1 MGLFINEFLEAH
13 WQRRRR
19 QHADAGGE
27 RASTAVTR
35 MLATDR
41 WQSALTVTAV
51 GLAVGLVLAM
61 LWLSDQW
68 YRGLSLPQ
76 WALPQAWLMSAWTVL
91 AICCAIAVLAIHRLR
106 GVDATALNRPLLLL
120 NLQLLLGLAWLGLF
134 YGLHALGAAFSLA
147 CVLWLLTLATV
158 AAFMNLRPLA
168 AWLLVPQMLWF
179 SYLLILNGVLWLTAA
194 SPSWGID

>member
-1 MGLFINEFLEAH
+1 MRLLINELLEVH

-19 QHADAGGE
+19 HHADGSE
-27 RASTAVTR
+27 DSASATAAPKAAVG
-35 MLATDR
+35 R
-41 WQSALTVTAV
+41 WQSGLTVAAV
-51 GLAVGLVLAM
+51 GQSIALVLVM

-68 YRGLSLPQ
+68 YQALPLPQ

-91 AICCAIAVLAIHRLR
+91 ATCCAIAVLAIHRLA
-106 GVDATALNRPLLLL
+106 GTEAAALNRPLLLV
-120 NLQLLLGLAWLGLF
+120 NLQLVLGLAWLGLF
-134 YGLHALGAAFSLA
+134 YGLHTLGAAFALA

-194 SPSWGID
+194 SPSWGFD